1 MSGHGE
7 VQLLWH
13 RCTPGVFLCSIEH
26 VVIEHM
32 LRCAPG
38 GRRHNVG
45 FMVIDKLASMEGID
59 CRKLEKSAAVGRGT
73 IEGQEVSAGT
83 SATT

>member
-1 MSGHGE
+1 
-7 VQLLWH
+7 
-13 RCTPGVFLCSIEH
+13 
-26 VVIEHM
+26 
-32 LRCAPG
+32 
-38 GRRHNVG
+38 VG

-83 SATT
+83 NATT